1 MEVNHSGYVRSVTAL
16 TQKCGVGNWQ
26 QVLTEGLELARAQC
40 EPVSHF
46 LKVLS
51 GDSQPLIRASSGV
64 QQQAQAL

>member
-26 QVLTEGLELARAQC
+26 QVLTE
-40 EPVSHF
+40 PVSHF

-51 GDSQPLIRASSGV
+51 GDSP
-64 QQQAQAL
+64 

>member
-1 MEVNHSGYVRSVTAL
+1 MEVNHSGYVRSATAL

-51 GDSQPLIRASSGV
+51 GDSP
-64 QQQAQAL
+64 